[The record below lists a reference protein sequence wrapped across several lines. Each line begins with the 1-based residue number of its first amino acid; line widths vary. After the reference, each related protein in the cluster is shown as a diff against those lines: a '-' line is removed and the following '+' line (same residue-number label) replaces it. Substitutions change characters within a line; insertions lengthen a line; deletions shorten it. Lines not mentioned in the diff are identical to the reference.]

1 MRADRPRCSKHVAEI
16 RRPILVRRC
25 AYGDEL
31 EQAVLDTLGRIR
43 RELDASGLRIVLDE
57 CVEAG
62 LVDGHFTPLEPLDL
76 AGVDVHAD
84 HLVAGVREARSRHQ
98 TDIS

>member
-1 MRADRPRCSKHVAEI
+1 M
-16 RRPILVRRC
+16 
-25 AYGDEL
+25 
-31 EQAVLDTLGRIR
+31 LDTLDRIR
-43 RELDASGLRIVLDE
+43 RELDAPGFRIALDE
-57 CVEAG
+57 GVEAG

-84 HLVAGVREARSRHQ
+84 HVIAGVRQARSRHQ